1 MNQDWRMKR
10 KLEVYKGHG
19 EEITGLEYSINGDY
33 LASGGNDNVVN
44 IWSQSYYRRSVQN
57 FKGHRGAVKALSWSM
72 RKYNY
77 IITGGG
83 CKDMMIKMWN
93 IND

>member
-44 IWSQSYYRRSVQN
+44 IWS
-57 FKGHRGAVKALSWSM
+57 
-72 RKYNY
+72 
-77 IITGGG
+77 
-83 CKDMMIKMWN
+83 
-93 IND
+93 